1 MVGESQG
8 LRLPYLPAQ
17 QACYDRVREV
27 APSLWSALEGELAER
42 AASAAPIEARVRDLL
57 EAEDRLWAEFT
68 AGEGGA
74 RGAVALGRSWHCSV
88 EDLIGAIVE
97 TAAAEIAGGDGPAD
111 ERRERL
117 QGLFDML
124 RAARPESF
132 SVATV
137 GMDLRAAIAELAA

>member
-8 LRLPYLPAQ
+8 LQLPYIPAQ

-27 APSLWSALEGELAER
+27 APSLWSALEGELLER
-42 AASAAPIEARVRDLL
+42 AASAAPIEERVRDLL
-57 EAEDRLWAEFT
+57 EAEDRLWDEFT

-74 RGAVALGRSWHCSV
+74 RAAVALGKSWQCSV

-117 QGLFDML
+117 QALFDTL

-132 SVATV
+132 SVASV
-137 GMDLRAAIAELAA
+137 GLDLRAAIAELG

>member
-1 MVGESQG
+1 MAESQG
-8 LRLPYLPAQ
+8 LQLPYIPAH

-27 APSLWSALEGELAER
+27 APSLWAALEGELRER
-42 AASAAPIEARVRDLL
+42 AASAAPIEERVRDLL
-57 EAEDRLWAEFT
+57 EAEDRLWAAFT

-74 RGAVALGRSWHCSV
+74 RAAVALGSSWQCSV

-97 TAAAEIAGGDGPAD
+97 TAAAEIAAGDGPAD

-117 QGLFDML
+117 QALFDLL

-137 GMDLRAAIAELAA
+137 GMDLRMAIAELR

>member
-8 LRLPYLPAQ
+8 LQLPYIPAQ

-27 APSLWSALEGELAER
+27 APSLWSALEGELLER
-42 AASAAPIEARVRDLL
+42 AASAAPIEERVRDLL
-57 EAEDRLWAEFT
+57 EAEDRLWEAFT

-74 RGAVALGRSWHCSV
+74 RAAVALGSSWQCSV

-97 TAAAEIAGGDGPAD
+97 TAAEEIAGGDGSAG

-117 QGLFDML
+117 QALFDLL
-124 RAARPESF
+124 RTARPESF

-137 GMDLRAAIAELAA
+137 GMDLRVAIAGLG